1 MNQAIKEYW
10 LSLEPRERMVLTWG
24 AIIVSFILLYALLWQ
39 PLQKALGFMEV
50 SVRDLRTNHVWMEQR
65 LEDMQKS
72 GANRSQK
79 ALRGTDQS
87 LMAVV
92 EKTANQSRVRGAIQQ
107 MVPNQETGDVRVV
120 LEGVDFNQ
128 WVRWIDDLYKN
139 YGVDVTQINAEKDD
153 EKPNL
158 AEIRMTFIRQ

>member
-50 SVRDLRTNHVWMEQR
+50 SVRDLRSNHVWMEQR
-65 LEDMQKS
+65 LEDIQKS
-72 GANRSQK
+72 GAKSSQK
-79 ALRGTDQS
+79 ALRGADQS
-87 LMAVV
+87 LLAVV
-92 EKTANQSRVRGAIQQ
+92 EKTANQSKVRGAIQQ

-158 AEIRMTFIRQ
+158 AEIRMTFFRQ

>member
-1 MNQAIKEYW
+1 M
-10 LSLEPRERMVLTWG
+10 
-24 AIIVSFILLYALLWQ
+24 
-39 PLQKALGFMEV
+39 
-50 SVRDLRTNHVWMEQR
+50 
-65 LEDMQKS
+65 
-72 GANRSQK
+72 
-79 ALRGTDQS
+79 
-87 LMAVV
+87 
-92 EKTANQSRVRGAIQQ
+92 RGAIQQ

-158 AEIRMTFIRQ
+158 AEIRMTFFRQ